1 MRMRFNLGFFLRE
14 ALKNIRLNLL
24 MSITAITTTFICIL
38 VLGIGLLASSH
49 VEDIIGSVREEVG
62 VEAYFSPDTS
72 DDEVSGI
79 IDDVESWPEVSSV
92 NYVSEEEALATFKE
106 TFADRPEIYE
116 GIDPGVLPASLQ
128 IQLEDPAAAT
138 EVAQRLREEHG
149 FTDENLSY
157 PQQTIERLN
166 KVTSAMIWGLYGATA
181 LFLISS
187 VLLIS
192 NAIRLSIFARRK
204 EIEVMKLVGAS
215 DSFVRTPFVFE
226 GLVQSL
232 IGASLAALTVVWINF
247 LFIDWARGALPF
259 VPISGDAVN
268 TLLIL
273 VVLVIVGVA
282 IGVIGSF
289 LSVTRFLR
297 KV

>member
-1 MRMRFNLGFFLRE
+1 MRFNLSFFLRE
-14 ALKNIRLNLL
+14 AMKNIRLNLL

-38 VLGIGLLASSH
+38 VLGVGLLVSSH
-49 VEDIIGSVREEVG
+49 VEGVIGSVREDVS
-62 VEAYFSPDTS
+62 VEAYFPPDTS
-72 DDEVSGI
+72 QEEIDEVRSA
-79 IDDVESWPEVSSV
+79 VEGYPEVSSI
-92 NYVSEEEALATFKE
+92 NYVSKEEALATFKE
-106 TFADRPEIYE
+106 TFADSPELYE

-128 IQLEDPAAAT
+128 LQLEDSAAAD

-166 KVTSAMIWGLYGATA
+166 KVSSAMIWGLYGATV

-215 DSFVRTPFVFE
+215 DHFVRTPFVFE
-226 GLVQSL
+226 GLVQGL
-232 IGASLAALTVVWINF
+232 IGAGLAALTVVWINF
-247 LFIDWARGALPF
+247 LFVDWSRDALPF

-273 VVLVIVGVA
+273 TVLVIVGVV
-282 IGVIGSF
+282 IGVVGSF

-297 KV
+297 KI